1 MSNYIHTSSGDSFWL
16 LAGYLSDA
24 RKLEPPDSYFEVL
37 LIIIF
42 AMLLFYRENG
52 VAKNVC
58 MQLVYKMLLIKRGV
72 TTVAAVVR
80 VNFPF
85 VKNCIYHSE

>member
-1 MSNYIHTSSGDSFWL
+1 
-16 LAGYLSDA
+16 
-24 RKLEPPDSYFEVL
+24 
-37 LIIIF
+37 
-42 AMLLFYRENG
+42 MLLFYRENG

-85 VKNCIYHSE
+85 VKNSISFRVEGLFVPRPVVDLNCVSAFNLWASHKKTHFYS